1 MHIHL
6 IAIGGTGMAP
16 LACLL
21 QAEGHRVTGSD
32 GPLYPPMSTLL
43 AAAGI
48 VPFEGYAAAHLD
60 PAPDLVV
67 VGNAVPRTN
76 PEAVALEA
84 LGLPRLSMPEA
95 LARFF
100 LADRQPLVVA
110 GTHGKTTTTALAAW
124 VWTDC
129 GQAPGYLVGGLPLG
143 LPASFARGSGPR
155 FLIEGDEYNAA
166 YFDRG
171 PKFLHYRP
179 ETVIF
184 TSLELDHTDLYPD
197 LASLRAAFAA
207 LLALVPASGR
217 VVACADDPEVRAL
230 LPAAAARVVT
240 YGLAPGADYP
250 LAAPP
255 EPGPEGLRLRLVD
268 PEAGEVELRL
278 PLWGEHNVRNA
289 LGVWAA
295 ARGDGISPAALAAAF
310 ARFPGV
316 RRRQELVGEAAG
328 IAVLDDFAHHPTAV
342 GTTLAGLRTRFPGRR
357 LWALYEPRSLSA
369 GRAFQHAA
377 YREAFRQADRIL
389 LAPVFHRQRLTAE
402 ELLDLPVLA
411 AELSAAGHPCRAC
424 DSLEEIEATIAS
436 EARAGDVIVAMSS
449 GSFGQLPLRL
459 LASLRER
466 EEARL

>member
-143 LPASFARGSGPR
+143 LP
-155 FLIEGDEYNAA
+155 
-166 YFDRG
+166 
-171 PKFLHYRP
+171 
-179 ETVIF
+179 
-184 TSLELDHTDLYPD
+184 
-197 LASLRAAFAA
+197 
-207 LLALVPASGR
+207 
-217 VVACADDPEVRAL
+217 
-230 LPAAAARVVT
+230 
-240 YGLAPGADYP
+240 
-250 LAAPP
+250 
-255 EPGPEGLRLRLVD
+255 
-268 PEAGEVELRL
+268 
-278 PLWGEHNVRNA
+278 
-289 LGVWAA
+289 
-295 ARGDGISPAALAAAF
+295 
-310 ARFPGV
+310 
-316 RRRQELVGEAAG
+316 
-328 IAVLDDFAHHPTAV
+328 
-342 GTTLAGLRTRFPGRR
+342 
-357 LWALYEPRSLSA
+357 
-369 GRAFQHAA
+369 
-377 YREAFRQADRIL
+377 
-389 LAPVFHRQRLTAE
+389 
-402 ELLDLPVLA
+402 
-411 AELSAAGHPCRAC
+411 
-424 DSLEEIEATIAS
+424 
-436 EARAGDVIVAMSS
+436 
-449 GSFGQLPLRL
+449 
-459 LASLRER
+459 
-466 EEARL
+466 